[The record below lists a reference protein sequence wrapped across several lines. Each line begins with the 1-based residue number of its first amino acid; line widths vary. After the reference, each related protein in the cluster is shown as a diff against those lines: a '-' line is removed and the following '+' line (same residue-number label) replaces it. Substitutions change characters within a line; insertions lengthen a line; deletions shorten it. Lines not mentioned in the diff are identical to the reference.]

1 MKKTHIG
8 LYEGIGG
15 FSIAAEALG
24 YETVAWCE
32 WSPFCQTVLKYH
44 FPNAKGFG
52 DITNSDF
59 SEYEGQINLLTAGF
73 PCQPFSVAGNRKG
86 TEDDRYG
93 WPATRR
99 AIKQINPDVVILE
112 NVAGL
117 SSILEPE
124 STSRLESKTPI
135 LFEDGYDAT
144 IVEERRRV
152 LGIIISELQT
162 EGYLLPQY
170 ADGTP
175 IVCCIPASAANA
187 PHERYRYWIVGFR
200 RNYINR
206 LIGDAQY
213 NGYTPTQKRGKIA
226 ESQGKKKQK
235 TFGGTSRANSLQP
248 SNVGNSN
255 GDHESEVGQ
264 ILECRWSE
272 ENDEPRRISENDATN
287 PNSITGR
294 QQPKFTSSD
303 AAGARKK
310 FGRSGIDAP
319 NSTNS
324 GVKSLQKSEIDLHGL
339 ELTSDS
345 DNKRRKEFNIAAIA
359 SQQEQQYCERY
370 FGGISD
376 NWTEFPTQSA
386 ICSGDDGFPSKLDG
400 IAFSTWRNESIKAYG
415 NAIVPQVAIQIIKT
429 IDEFIETLK

>member
-32 WSPFCQTVLKYH
+32 WSAFCQTALKYH

-117 SSILEPE
+117 SSILEP
-124 STSRLESKTPI
+124 TSSSRVESKTPL
-135 LFEDGYDAT
+135 LFEDGYDAR

-152 LGIIISELQT
+152 LGIIISELQA

-175 IVCCIPASAANA
+175 IVCCIPASATNA

-206 LIGDAQY
+206 LVGDPEY
-213 NGYTPTQKRGKIA
+213 NGYAAAQKRRKVT
-226 ESQGKKKQK
+226 ESRRKEKQK
-235 TFGGTSRANSLQP
+235 TFGKSSGTNSQQSSNAANTNNRRPKNKSKQEVGVYPAVDAPDANCIRRREQLQQP
-248 SNVGNSN
+248 SSDGAGPRQKLNRSSESHDENPDRTRWPKQYVATQSSKPKHTRCGDNGNN
-255 GDHESEVGQ
+255 QREWFV
-264 ILECRWSE
+264 
-272 ENDEPRRISENDATN
+272 N
-287 PNSITGR
+287 
-294 QQPKFTSSD
+294 
-303 AAGARKK
+303 
-310 FGRSGIDAP
+310 
-319 NSTNS
+319 
-324 GVKSLQKSEIDLHGL
+324 
-339 ELTSDS
+339 
-345 DNKRRKEFNIAAIA
+345 
-359 SQQEQQYCERY
+359 
-370 FGGISD
+370 
-376 NWTEFPTQSA
+376 FPTQSP
-386 ICSGDDGFPSKLDG
+386 ICSGDDGLSARLVG
-400 IAFSTWRNESIKAYG
+400 ITVSNHRNSSIKAYG
-415 NAIVPQVAIQIIKT
+415 NAIVPNVAMQIIKT
-429 IDEFIETLK
+429 IDEFLETLKYLQKCQSKQ